1 MKVSLTFRNEHFREI
16 DDVWMAQVLQKLDLA
31 NSRNR
36 ETVLLGLHPDPFQR
50 HKFARLDVASLVDLS
65 VRAFSDLNDS
75 LIELGW
81 RYRRGF
87 DSRGNDGRG
96 SRCRSSSWWLGGSG
110 RDGDDRFRTSWK
122 WRRFSDSGRWWM

>member
-16 DDVWMAQVLQKLDLA
+16 DDVWMAQVLQELDLA
-31 NSRNR
+31 HGRDR
-36 ETVLLGLHPDPFQR
+36 KTVLLGLHPDPFQCD
-50 HKFARLDVASLVDLS
+50 KLARLDVASLVDLP

-81 RYRRGF
+81 RYRRGL

-96 SRCRSSSWWLGGSG
+96 SRCRRSS
-110 RDGDDRFRTSWK
+110 
-122 WRRFSDSGRWWM
+122 